1 MEVKGFKNSWILTE
15 EGLKKTNLIIENG
28 LIKELGDKEVEG
40 LVELPEDRIVVPG
53 FIDEHIHGSA
63 GCDVMDGTFE
73 TLNKIAVSLA
83 SEGTTAFLATTMTQT
98 SIKL

>member
-53 FIDEHIHGSA
+53 FIDEHING
-63 GCDVMDGTFE
+63 
-73 TLNKIAVSLA
+73 
-83 SEGTTAFLATTMTQT
+83 
-98 SIKL
+98 